1 MSLYFFYKFYFS
13 CQVKFNAVKFI
24 MKNSFFSRL
33 CLFFIC
39 FFIILHENEINQFF
53 LLIAL
58 ISTFFVLLVSF
69 VVLVKELAHF
79 FFKNFNCYKF
89 FLFIFSTYFFFFI
102 IFLYAFL
109 LILQHN
115 LDLLL
120 FEIFWIRTSFAVK
133 TISCFL
139 IFIFLLFLSDSF
151 ADKNKFVLSHFYQ
164 RILEFLPSVFF
175 SLLVLSLGYYR

>member
-79 FFKNFNCYKF
+79 LLKNFNCYKF

-175 SLLVLSLGYYR
+175 LY